1 MTSEWRGTTPNGIIK
16 LTKHNNALVHLAGV
30 SGYFQLCTSYTHTP
44 HPPTLPKLPMT
55 PLIYKCYMPFITCHR
70 ALSYQNITEG
80 VTIICMWT
88 LTSTFALLLGL
99 GLCDV
104 CVTTVSIG
112 SHSSIR
118 DPGLVHAALH
128 PLHDEVQQ
136 DIHSLANKL
145 PVSCTCFKVRDS
157 AQEGEQQ
164 IIRLTLTD
172 TSLNEANYLPTT

>member
-1 MTSEWRGTTPNGIIK
+1 
-16 LTKHNNALVHLAGV
+16 
-30 SGYFQLCTSYTHTP
+30 
-44 HPPTLPKLPMT
+44 
-55 PLIYKCYMPFITCHR
+55 MPFITCHR

-145 PVSCTCFKVRDS
+145 PVSCTCLKVRDS
-157 AQEGEQQ
+157 AQEGEQH
-164 IIRLTLTD
+164 IRTLTD
-172 TSLNEANYLPTT
+172 MSLNEANYLPTT